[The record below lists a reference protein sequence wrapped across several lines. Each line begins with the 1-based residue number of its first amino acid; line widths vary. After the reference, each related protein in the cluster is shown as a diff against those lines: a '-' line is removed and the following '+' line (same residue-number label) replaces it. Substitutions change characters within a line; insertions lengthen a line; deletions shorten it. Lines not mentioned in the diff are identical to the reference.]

1 MFKPFLPNTSFLN
14 TLKTSENLK
23 GVENECIGSEWV
35 NTFKVSNSNT
45 KVHAQFAQS
54 FCSNSKVLCPE
65 CSKLTGKRVKPRHL
79 TGCGVFVITASFPN
93 MNIWVFIEFR
103 LNICLII
110 WSCSKGS
117 GLSIHMPRVQ
127 NH

>member
-1 MFKPFLPNTSFLN
+1 MSALGANGL
-14 TLKTSENLK
+14 
-23 GVENECIGSEWV
+23 IR
-35 NTFKVSNSNT
+35 
-45 KVHAQFAQS
+45 
-54 FCSNSKVLCPE
+54 
-65 CSKLTGKRVKPRHL
+65 SKLAIATQRYMLSLLKVVVATARCYVQNVQKLTRKRVKPRHL